1 MVNELKRKFIMTT
14 MLVVTILLAVF
25 LASVNIINDAVTRN
39 ESRSRLNQIVE
50 QNLRAVPGSGAGGM
64 RGPEEIPDDRGR
76 GFGAYFIARVDAAG
90 TVTFSDLTHASDLEF
105 DQMIALINKADV
117 AFAPEATGETEAEPS
132 QMLPVNVPPPLSDG
146 EESAELDQE
155 KLDREKNIYKP
166 SSEI

>member
-117 AFAPEATGETEAEPS
+117 AFAPEATGETEAEPAQAS
-132 QMLPVNVPPPLSDG
+132 LGEALPPEGEGRLGNEPPSGLKRHG
-146 EESAELDQE
+146 
-155 KLDREKNIYKP
+155 R
-166 SSEI
+166 